1 MPAGKCIGTRF
12 AFSRDHNTSS
22 EEMAMAVNYGNHEHR
37 FAATAWFGTD
47 GMKVSWGGV
56 FAGVLVAMGVSMLLA
71 ALGIAI
77 GFSAVDPRDADP
89 TTVGIGAG
97 IWGGLQLLIALF
109 IGGMV
114 ATRVGA
120 IIDRTT
126 GFFEGMLVWVVSL
139 ILTAY
144 LASSGIAS
152 VASGA
157 FTLLGGATQTFGAV
171 VQGQGGSANLDVSG
185 TIEEMASELRSAE
198 LVNRVASVTG
208 LSVNETRETLNETA
222 TRVEAN
228 REDPARAAEEA
239 RRGLGALFDR
249 ARSSGAL
256 AAQAEE
262 IRPEAASTAWLT
274 FVALLLSLAA
284 ACSGAMFGRSK
295 AADAV
300 VAAP

>member
-1 MPAGKCIGTRF
+1 
-12 AFSRDHNTSS
+12 
-22 EEMAMAVNYGNHEHR
+22 MAVNYGTHEHR

-71 ALGIAI
+71 ALGLAI
-77 GFSAVDPRDADP
+77 GVSAVDPGETDP
-89 TTVGIGAG
+89 GTIGVGAAV
-97 IWGGLQLLIALF
+97 WGGVQLLLALF
-109 IGGMV
+109 IGGLV

-126 GFFEGMLVWVVSL
+126 GFFEGVLVWVVSL
-139 ILTAY
+139 ILMAY
-144 LASSGIAS
+144 LAGSGIAS

-157 FTLLGGATQTFGAV
+157 FSLLGGATQTFSAV
-171 VQGQGGSANLDVSG
+171 VQGQGSAGNIDVSG
-185 TIEEMASELRSAE
+185 TVDETAEQLRSPE

-208 LSVNETRETLNETA
+208 LSVNEVRNTLNETA

-228 REDPARAAEEA
+228 RSNPTQAAEEA
-239 RRGLGALFDR
+239 SRGIASLFDR
-249 ARSSGAL
+249 ARTSGAL

-262 IRPEAASTAWLT
+262 IQPEAASAAWLT
-274 FVALLLSLAA
+274 FVGLLLSLVAA
-284 ACSGAMFGRSK
+284 VAGAMLGRSK

-300 VAAP
+300 AAAP

>member
-1 MPAGKCIGTRF
+1 
-12 AFSRDHNTSS
+12 
-22 EEMAMAVNYGNHEHR
+22 MAVNYGHHEHR
-37 FAATAWFGTD
+37 FAATAWFGTE

-71 ALGIAI
+71 ALGLAI
-77 GFSAVDPRDADP
+77 GVTAIDPGNTDP
-89 TTVGIGAG
+89 GAFG
-97 IWGGLQLLIALF
+97 TGAIIWGALQLLIALF
-109 IGGMV
+109 IGGLV

-126 GFFEGMLVWVVSL
+126 GFFEGVLVWVVSL
-139 ILTAY
+139 ILMAY
-144 LASSGIAS
+144 LAGSGIAS

-171 VQGQGGSANLDVSG
+171 IQTEGGPPSVEVQGTVD
-185 TIEEMASELRSAE
+185 EMAEQLRSPE

-208 LSVNETRETLNETA
+208 LSVNETRDTLNETA
-222 TRVEAN
+222 TRVETSRSN
-228 REDPARAAEEA
+228 PTQAAEEA
-239 RRGLGALFDR
+239 RRGIATLFDR
-249 ARSSGAL
+249 ARTSGAL

-262 IRPEAASTAWLT
+262 IQPEAASTAWLT

-284 ACSGAMFGRSK
+284 AVTGAMVGRSK

-300 VAAP
+300 TAVP

>member
-1 MPAGKCIGTRF
+1 
-12 AFSRDHNTSS
+12 
-22 EEMAMAVNYGNHEHR
+22 MAMAVNYGNHEHR

-89 TTVGIGAG
+89 TAVGIGAG

-120 IIDRTT
+120 ITDRTT

-157 FTLLGGATQTFGAV
+157 FSLLGGATQTFGAV
-171 VQGQGGSANLDVSG
+171 VQGQGGAANLDVSG
-185 TIEEMASELRSAE
+185 TIEEMANELRSAE

-208 LSVNETRETLNETA
+208 LSVNETRDTLNETA

-239 RRGLGALFDR
+239 RRGLAALFDR

-256 AAQAEE
+256 TAQAEE
-262 IRPEAASTAWLT
+262 IQPEAASTAWLT

-300 VAAP
+300 VAAA

>member
-1 MPAGKCIGTRF
+1 
-12 AFSRDHNTSS
+12 
-22 EEMAMAVNYGNHEHR
+22 MAVNYGAHEHR
-37 FAATAWFGTD
+37 FAATAWFGTE

-56 FAGVLVAMGVSMLLA
+56 FAGVLVAIGVSMLLA
-71 ALGIAI
+71 ALGVAI
-77 GFSAVDPRDADP
+77 GVSAVDPGETDP
-89 TTVGIGAG
+89 GTIGIGAA

-126 GFFEGMLVWVVSL
+126 GFFEGVLVWVVSL
-139 ILTAY
+139 ILLAY
-144 LASSGIAS
+144 LAGGGIAS

-157 FTLLGGATQTFGAV
+157 FSLLGGATQTFSAV
-171 VQGQGGSANLDVSG
+171 VQGQGGAANIDVSG
-185 TIEEMASELRSAE
+185 TVEQTAAELRSPE

-208 LSVNETRETLNETA
+208 LSVNEVRSTLNETA

-228 REDPARAAEEA
+228 RNNPSQAAEEA
-239 RRGLGALFDR
+239 SSAVATLIDR
-249 ARSSGAL
+249 ARTSGAL

-262 IRPEAASTAWLT
+262 IQPEAASTAWLT

-284 ACSGAMFGRSK
+284 AVSGAMLGRSK

-300 VAAP
+300 ATPP

>member
-1 MPAGKCIGTRF
+1 MG
-12 AFSRDHNTSS
+12 
-22 EEMAMAVNYGNHEHR
+22 VNYGSHEHR
-37 FAATAWFGTD
+37 FAATTWFGTE

-77 GFSAVDPRDADP
+77 GISAVDPGETDAG
-89 TTVGIGAG
+89 TIGIGAA

-109 IGGMV
+109 IGGLV

-139 ILTAY
+139 ILMAY
-144 LASSGIAS
+144 LAGSGIAS

-157 FTLLGGATQTFGAV
+157 FSLLGGATQTFNAV
-171 VQGQGGSANLDVSG
+171 VQGQGGAANVDVSG
-185 TIEEMASELRSAE
+185 TVEQMAEQLRSPE
-198 LVNRVASVTG
+198 LVNNVASITG
-208 LSVNETRETLNETA
+208 LSVNEVRNTLNETA

-228 REDPARAAEEA
+228 RNDPTQAAEEA
-239 RRGLGALFDR
+239 RRGIATLFDR
-249 ARSSGAL
+249 ARTSGAL

-262 IRPEAASTAWLT
+262 IQPEAASTAWLT
-274 FVALLLSLAA
+274 FVAMLLSLAA
-284 ACSGAMFGRSK
+284 AVGGAMLGRSR
-295 AADAV
+295 AETAV
-300 VAAP
+300 VTGP

>member
-1 MPAGKCIGTRF
+1 
-12 AFSRDHNTSS
+12 
-22 EEMAMAVNYGNHEHR
+22 MAMAVNYGSHEHR
-37 FAATAWFGTD
+37 FAATAWFGTE

-71 ALGIAI
+71 SLGIAI
-77 GFSAVDPRDADP
+77 GISAVNPGQTDPG
-89 TTVGIGAG
+89 TLGVGAA
-97 IWGGLQLLIALF
+97 IWGGAQLLLALF

-126 GFFEGMLVWVVSL
+126 GFFEGVLVWVVSL
-139 ILTAY
+139 ILMAY

-157 FTLLGGATQTFGAV
+157 FTLLGGATQTFSAV
-171 VQGQGGSANLDVSG
+171 VQQAPADSPNIDVQGTVDQM
-185 TIEEMASELRSAE
+185 TEQLRNPE
-198 LVNRVASVTG
+198 LVNQVASITG
-208 LSVNETRETLNETA
+208 LSVNEVRDTLNETA

-228 REDPARAAEEA
+228 RNNPPQAAEEA
-239 RRGLGALFDR
+239 SRGIAALFDR

-256 AAQAEE
+256 AAQAEQVQ
-262 IRPEAASTAWLT
+262 PEAASAAWLT
-274 FVALLLSLAA
+274 FLALLLSLAA
-284 ACSGAMFGRSK
+284 AVAGAMLGRSK

-300 VAAP
+300 VAGP

>member
-1 MPAGKCIGTRF
+1 
-12 AFSRDHNTSS
+12 
-22 EEMAMAVNYGNHEHR
+22 MAVNYGTHEHR

-71 ALGIAI
+71 ALGLAI
-77 GFSAVDPRDADP
+77 GVSAVDPGETDP
-89 TTVGIGAG
+89 GTIGVGAAV
-97 IWGGLQLLIALF
+97 WGGVQLLLALF
-109 IGGMV
+109 IGGLV

-126 GFFEGMLVWVVSL
+126 GFFEGVLVWVVSL
-139 ILTAY
+139 ILMAY
-144 LASSGIAS
+144 LAGSGIAS

-157 FTLLGGATQTFGAV
+157 FSLLGGATQTFSAV
-171 VQGQGGSANLDVSG
+171 VQGQGSAGNIDVSG
-185 TIEEMASELRSAE
+185 TVDETAEQLRSPE

-208 LSVNETRETLNETA
+208 LSVNEVRNTLNETA

-228 REDPARAAEEA
+228 RNNPTQAAEEA
-239 RRGLGALFDR
+239 RRGIASLFDR
-249 ARSSGAL
+249 ARTSGAL

-262 IRPEAASTAWLT
+262 IQPEAASAAWLT
-274 FVALLLSLAA
+274 FVGLLLSLVAA
-284 ACSGAMFGRSK
+284 VAGAMLGRSK

-300 VAAP
+300 AAAP

>member
-1 MPAGKCIGTRF
+1 
-12 AFSRDHNTSS
+12 
-22 EEMAMAVNYGNHEHR
+22 MAVSYGTHEHR

-47 GMKVSWGGV
+47 GMRVSWGGV

-71 ALGIAI
+71 ALGLAI
-77 GFSAVDPRDADP
+77 GVTAVDPGETDP
-89 TTVGIGAG
+89 GTIGVGAAV
-97 IWGGLQLLIALF
+97 WGGLQLLLALF

-126 GFFEGMLVWVVSL
+126 GFFEGVLVWVVSL
-139 ILTAY
+139 ILMAY
-144 LASSGIAS
+144 LAGSGIAS

-157 FTLLGGATQTFGAV
+157 FSLLGGATQTFSAV
-171 VQGQGGSANLDVSG
+171 VQGQGGAANIDVAG
-185 TIEEMASELRSAE
+185 TVDQMAEQLRSPE

-208 LSVNETRETLNETA
+208 LSVNEVRSTLNETA

-228 REDPARAAEEA
+228 RNDPTQAAEEA
-239 RRGLGALFDR
+239 SRGIGSLFDR
-249 ARSSGAL
+249 ARTSGAL

-262 IRPEAASTAWLT
+262 IQPEAASAAWLT
-274 FVALLLSLAA
+274 FVGLLLSLVAA
-284 ACSGAMFGRSK
+284 VSGAMLGRSK

-300 VAAP
+300 AAAP